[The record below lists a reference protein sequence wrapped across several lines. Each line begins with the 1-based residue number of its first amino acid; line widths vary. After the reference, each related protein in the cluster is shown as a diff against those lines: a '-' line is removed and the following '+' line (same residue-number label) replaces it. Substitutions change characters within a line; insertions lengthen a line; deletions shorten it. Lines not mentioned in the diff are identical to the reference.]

1 MTIDSLLNDCRGHMD
16 KIVQH
21 LEVELLKVRAGKIT
35 PNIVDGITI
44 DYYGTQTP
52 INQVANVAVA
62 DARTLNIQP
71 WEKKNLELIDKAIQA
86 ANLGINPHND
96 GNTIKLFM
104 PPPTEERR
112 KEYVKKAHVMAEA
125 ARVSIRNIRRDTN
138 EHIRKLAKEHVPED
152 AIKDGEA
159 KVQALTDKYSGIIE
173 KHMET
178 KEKEIM
184 TV

>member
-1 MTIDSLLNDCRGHMD
+1 MTIESLIKECSGHMD

-21 LEVELLKVRAGKIT
+21 LEVELTKVRAGKIT
-35 PNIVDGITI
+35 PNIIDGLSI

-62 DARTLNIQP
+62 DARTLTIQP

-112 KEYVKKAHVMAEA
+112 KEYVKKAYGMAEA

-159 KVQALTDKYSGIIE
+159 KVQELTNKFSGIVE
-173 KHMET
+173 KHIEV

>member
-1 MTIDSLLNDCRGHMD
+1 MSIDNLTKEASSLME
-16 KIVQH
+16 KAIQH
-21 LEVELLKVRAGKIT
+21 LEVELTKVRAGKIT
-35 PNIVDGITI
+35 PNIIDGISI
-44 DYYGTQTP
+44 DYYGTKTP

-62 DARTLNIQP
+62 DARTLTIQP
-71 WEKKNLELIDKAIQA
+71 WEKKNLELIDKAIIA
-86 ANLGINPHND
+86 ANIGINPHND

-104 PPPTEERR
+104 PPLTEERR
-112 KEYVKKAHVMAEA
+112 KEFVKKAHVLAEA
-125 ARVSIRNIRRDTN
+125 ARVSIRTIRRDTN
-138 EHIRKLAKEHVPED
+138 EGIRKLAKEHVPED

-159 KVQALTDKYSGIIE
+159 KVQALTDKYTAIIE

>member
-1 MTIDSLLNDCRGHMD
+1 
-16 KIVQH
+16 
-21 LEVELLKVRAGKIT
+21 
-35 PNIVDGITI
+35 
-44 DYYGTQTP
+44 
-52 INQVANVAVA
+52 
-62 DARTLNIQP
+62 
-71 WEKKNLELIDKAIQA
+71 
-86 ANLGINPHND
+86 
-96 GNTIKLFM
+96 M

-112 KEYVKKAHVMAEA
+112 REYVKKAHVMAEA